1 MTKSPP
7 FNILKHLIHR
17 EPVDP
22 IPMIYKLNHK
32 DEARQTC
39 RLSIDQKMKGIRYKI
54 YQNNKKVVQKAI
66 NCNYERNGRNGR
78 IQR

>member
-22 IPMIYKLNHK
+22 IPMIYELNTIIQSHI
-32 DEARQTC
+32 T
-39 RLSIDQKMKGIRYKI
+39 KMKTDKHADSQLIR
-54 YQNNKKVVQKAI
+54 
-66 NCNYERNGRNGR
+66 R
-78 IQR
+78 